1 MTTATINT
9 IKRDDPVREAFS
21 GCSSGNGP
29 NRYYKTKGH
38 ALCAYDAALADFG
51 YHFDRA
57 DNYAWSGDEGRT
69 TIDIYVGG
77 GGCSLCVGHAVI
89 YYFRMESGRYEFIG
103 YIA

>member
-9 IKRDDPVREAFS
+9 IRWDDPVREAFS

-38 ALCAYDAALADFG
+38 ALRAYGAALADFG
-51 YHFDRA
+51 YHLDPADRS
-57 DNYAWSGDEGRT
+57 DWSGDTGRNT
-69 TIDIYVGG
+69 VYIYVEGG
-77 GGCSLCVGHAVI
+77 GSVGYAVFH
-89 YYFRMESGRYEFIG
+89 YYRMVSGRYEFVA